1 MRSRLLVVLIALFW
15 AACLPASAQD
25 WPNARPVKVVVAY
38 PPGGPTDI
46 VARLLSSELQ
56 AALGGNFVVENR
68 AGAGGTIGT
77 GAVAKSTPDG
87 YTLILTSTV
96 AQSINTTLLPNV
108 TYDPLKEF
116 THITLVSQGAVALL
130 VAANSPWKTFNDLLT
145 YARAN
150 PKALSYGTTLGSVG
164 HLTGELAKRRVQ
176 FEMQHVPYKGG
187 APALADLV
195 GGQIQVMTDVLATHI
210 EMIKANRVR
219 VLALADAQRS
229 ELVPDAPTFAEL
241 GYRDLV
247 AYSWFGLSGP
257 AGMPQA
263 VVDKLNA
270 AVQKI
275 LVKPEF
281 KQRVKQLGMDI
292 TPGYDPARYTAFVNE
307 EVQRWGGVIRS
318 ANIKPQ

>member
-1 MRSRLLVVLIALFW
+1 MRSRMLVVLIALFW
-15 AACLPASAQD
+15 ASCLPASAQD

-56 AALGGNFVVENR
+56 AALGGNFVVENK

-77 GAVAKSTPDG
+77 GAVAKSAPDG

-108 TYDPLKEF
+108 TYDPIKEF
-116 THITLVSQGAVALL
+116 SHITLVSQGAVALL
-130 VAANSPWKTFNDLLT
+130 VATNSPWKNFNDLLT

-195 GGQIQVMTDVLATHI
+195 GGQIQVMTDVLATHT
-210 EMIKANRVR
+210 EMIKGNRVR
-219 VLALADAQRS
+219 VLALADSQRS

-257 AGMPQA
+257 AGMPQS
-263 VVDKLNA
+263 VVDRLNA

-292 TPGYDPARYTAFVNE
+292 TPGYDPARYTAFVTE
-307 EVQRWGGVIRS
+307 EVQRWGGVIRT